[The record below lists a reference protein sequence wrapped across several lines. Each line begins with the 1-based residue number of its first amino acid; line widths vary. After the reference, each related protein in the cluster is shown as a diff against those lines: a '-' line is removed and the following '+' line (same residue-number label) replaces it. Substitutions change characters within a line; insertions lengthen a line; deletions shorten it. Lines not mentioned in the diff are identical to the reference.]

1 MANIIGAGSAGRI
14 PFYNTQ
20 GTDLVA
26 SNAALTWSNITST
39 LQLVAGKVEIIRNTY
54 DTTLSSGYYY
64 QQSHTN
70 QLSGNTLTAV
80 RTRGS
85 STAPGAVLSGDVLG
99 TILFAGY
106 DGITAQPV
114 SFIQS
119 VVDGSVA
126 TGNISGGLQFGVRS
140 GNSSIV
146 AAQLNK
152 LGQFGVNTLT
162 NYSGS
167 VLNIS
172 STGIVAVNATTTMSL
187 ASGGAMSIIPNGA
200 LTLKSGTAAPGGISI
215 AVNGTTL
222 INPSGSITINGTSVA
237 VSPSGNITLSPSGN
251 VILGAITKVKISGGT
266 VGQMIVT
273 DGAGNLQFS
282 TAPQTST
289 ALASL
294 TDVTISAPVVG
305 QVIKFNGSRWVNDT
319 DATGGGG
326 GSGGSITSRT
336 TVSGT
341 STAIT
346 NGGMTNII
354 IPAFKGFNL
363 YKITVSNPAW
373 VRVYSSAVAQA
384 TDTTADQTRLGWNL
398 LGRAISTDP
407 SPSAGVLAEVVTTT
421 LNETVS
427 FSPAVICYNNDLTVS
442 SNTYITVQNLTN
454 TNGTQAFTVTLTLL
468 QTEA

>member
-14 PFYNTQ
+14 PFYNVQ

-26 SNAALTWSNITST
+26 SNAALAWSNITST

-54 DTTLSSGYYY
+54 STTLSNGYYY

-99 TILFAGY
+99 KILFAGY

-140 GNSSIV
+140 GKSSIV

-200 LTLKSGTAAPGGISI
+200 LTLKSGTAAPGGMSI

-251 VILGAITKVKISGGT
+251 VILGAISKVKVSGGT

-273 DGAGNLQFS
+273 DGQGNLTFL

-326 GSGGSITSRT
+326 GGGSIASRT

>member
-14 PFYNTQ
+14 PFYNVQ

-26 SNAALTWSNITST
+26 SNAALAWSNITST

-54 DTTLSSGYYY
+54 STTLSNGYYY

-99 TILFAGY
+99 KILFAGY

-251 VILGAITKVKISGGT
+251 VILGAISKVKVSGGT

-273 DGAGNLQFS
+273 DGQGNLTFL

-326 GSGGSITSRT
+326 GGGSIASRT